1 MNCQKTALYLM
12 AFTIILSMFQTSSAQ
27 DSFTIEINTPER
39 QINYGDPLFVSLNLR
54 FTQPRVSRKTGKPLS
69 FTKYSG
75 WVLRVQHADENQA
88 SLFPLRLPLRF
99 TLKDA
104 NGLEYT
110 TMVKVFCDLYEEKGK
125 LIKKMIFD
133 KPGAYTFSIMDAK
146 KRSSNTLDILMEPS
160 DLGQKA
166 LSLLTDPKDIAFLI
180 GGVYKSPESVSHL
193 EEVVNQC
200 EGTLLAK
207 WAASRLGLEYFQ
219 EFHKKHPSFEKFKA
233 KHQQGQIEEPLFD
246 QARKYLSAGAELPDE
261 FSVRENVVAKLVNIE
276 FMDGNY
282 EKAFSLLDELRTKY
296 PDGEYGRKA
305 AGGKEE
311 LIELQKR
318 ELAQAPQPRVSGWS
332 RLLPLFLVIAVGI
345 VLIGLILVLKKK
357 ANSRGKSRAT

>member
-1 MNCQKTALYLM
+1 MNCQKTALYLI

-99 TLKDA
+99 TLIDA

-125 LIKKMIFD
+125 LIKKMILD
-133 KPGAYTFSIMDAK
+133 KPGTYTLSIIGAK
-146 KRSSNTLDILMEPS
+146 RQSSNTLDILVQPS
-160 DLGQKA
+160 SLNEKA
-166 LSLLTDPKDIAFLI
+166 LSLLADPKDFTFLL
-180 GGVYKSPESVSHL
+180 GGVYKSPQTVSHL
-193 EEVVNQC
+193 KEVVNQC
-200 EGTLLAK
+200 EGTVLAK
-207 WAASRLGLEYFQ
+207 WAAARLGLEYFE
-219 EFHKKHPSFEKFKA
+219 EFHKKHPSFKDFKE
-233 KHQQGQIEEPLFD
+233 QWEQGGIKEPLFSR
-246 QARKYLSAGAELPDE
+246 ALEYLSAGAELPDE
-261 FSVRENVVAKLVNIE
+261 FPIREKILYQLTRTEAIR
-276 FMDGNY
+276 GNY
-282 EKAFSLLDELRTKY
+282 EKAFSLLDELGAKY
-296 PDGEYGRKA
+296 PKGKYGKRSSSAKA
-305 AGGKEE
+305 E

-318 ELAQAPQPRVSGWS
+318 ELAQAPQPQVSG
-332 RLLPLFLVIAVGI
+332 
-345 VLIGLILVLKKK
+345 
-357 ANSRGKSRAT
+357 